1 MSQSYLS
8 SLLREVQVDKESALW
23 LKGLFVSAKVM
34 SMQESLSKQDS
45 RKTKTIYSKIK
56 QNRRLRKR
64 SRNKQ
69 MIARSIREDNK
80 QLDELLEELAI
91 NEDKHSSEIEKEIA
105 KLEKELEENTGEM
118 KPLVEQLRES
128 VEREDGE
135 SAGVHRNFMTNISE
149 YS

>member
-1 MSQSYLS
+1 
-8 SLLREVQVDKESALW
+8 
-23 LKGLFVSAKVM
+23 
-34 SMQESLSKQDS
+34 
-45 RKTKTIYSKIK
+45 
-56 QNRRLRKR
+56 
-64 SRNKQ
+64 